1 MNIKDLIPWER
12 EDKFWSDNPF
22 SVMERDMNRMFRD
35 FSKNFMDAP
44 VGTGWKGVNGMT
56 PKLDVTETDEA
67 IEVHAELP
75 GMEEKDIEVSLLDN
89 VLTLEGEKKHEK
101 ETKEKNYHRVERSF
115 GKFQRRVALPAEVQS
130 DKVDATF
137 KKGVLTVRLPKTE
150 KAKKDVKKISV
161 KAE

>member
-12 EDKFWSDNPF
+12 DDKFWTDNPF
-22 SVMERDMNRMFRD
+22 AMMERDMNRVFRD
-35 FSKNFMDAP
+35 MSKNFMDTP
-44 VGTGWKGVNGMT
+44 TRTGWMGGNGLT
-56 PKLDVTETDEA
+56 PRVDVTETDEA

-89 VLTLEGEKKHEK
+89 VLTLQGEKKHEK

-115 GKFQRRVALPAEVQS
+115 GKFLRRVALPAEVES
-130 DKVDATF
+130 DKVDARF